1 MRTVKHIT
9 VAIGVTLLLMLALY
23 FMTGAGAWQ
32 RRLTL
37 SGIYAVCQPSGYA
50 AVCFVDKAGGGMSCL
65 PLSQIGG
72 NCK

>member
-1 MRTVKHIT
+1 MLRAAKIY
-9 VAIGVTLLLMLALY
+9 VALVMAALALLTM
-23 FMTGAGAWQ
+23 FLMTGAGAWQ

>member
-9 VAIGVTLLLMLALY
+9 VAVGAAMLLMLALY
-23 FMTGAGAWQ
+23 LMTGAGSLQ

-37 SGIYAVCQPSGYA
+37 SGIYAVCRPSGYG

-65 PLSQIGG
+65 PIEQVGG
-72 NCK
+72 QCK